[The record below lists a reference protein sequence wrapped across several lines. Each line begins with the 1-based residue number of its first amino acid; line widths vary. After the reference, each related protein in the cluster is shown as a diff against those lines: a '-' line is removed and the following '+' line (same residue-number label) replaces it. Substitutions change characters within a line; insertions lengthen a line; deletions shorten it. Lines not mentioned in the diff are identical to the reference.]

1 MFKKVVFEVIR
12 GHKRSGNCAKET
24 KSGKI
29 LKNNEKKTKS
39 CPFLDVL
46 IIYGLLEFW
55 SEISKI

>member
-12 GHKRSGNCAKET
+12 GHKRSENCAKDT

-29 LKNNEKKTKS
+29 LKNNKKKTKS

-46 IIYGLLEFW
+46 IICGLLEFW